1 MSRQLSA
8 NGMALITKDLLNA
21 GARVDISPIGV
32 DCLFFMVDL
41 KKIANI
47 QQRF

>member
-8 NGMALITKDLLNA
+8 NGMALITKALLNA

-32 DCLFFMVDL
+32 DCLLFMVDL
-41 KKIANI
+41 KK
-47 QQRF
+47 